1 MASAAA
7 VAVMDDGTKLVES
20 TAITSDAPSSDQQ
33 KTPPLMAT
41 RDKQRLIIVA
51 VVCVALG
58 VGGAYISNAS
68 ELAALLLVLGVP
80 IALTLAGW
88 IFLADGLREEDTAM
102 FDDPQAGL
110 LYSIPAVP
118 SAITLTT
125 FLGVIVHRIF
135 LPDQPVFT
143 PLLGQFFLAFSA
155 TSLLGPIL
163 VCTRRYTLCW
173 RHRGGS

>member
-1 MASAAA
+1 MF
-7 VAVMDDGTKLVES
+7 DDGTKLVES
-20 TAITSDAPSSDQQ
+20 TAIASDADQH
-33 KTPPLMAT
+33 KKPPLMSA

-51 VVCVALG
+51 VVCIALG
-58 VGGAYISNAS
+58 VGGAYISSAS

-88 IFLADGLREEDTAM
+88 IVLADGLREEDTAI
-102 FDDPQAGL
+102 FDDPQAQL

-143 PLLGQFFLAFSA
+143 PLLGQFFLAFCA
-155 TSLLGPIL
+155 ASLLGCIL

>member
-1 MASAAA
+1 MQQHWQRTKAAWQA
-7 VAVMDDGTKLVES
+7 PTVPP
-20 TAITSDAPSSDQQ
+20 PSSA
-33 KTPPLMAT
+33 PPQTTYPA
-41 RDKQRLIIVA
+41 DK
-51 VVCVALG
+51 
-58 VGGAYISNAS
+58 
-68 ELAALLLVLGVP
+68 
-80 IALTLAGW
+80 
-88 IFLADGLREEDTAM
+88 DTAM